1 MFKYLLHRSLKNKFF
16 CWYFFGLLIIS
27 KATFVFAFDDASEIN
42 HTYLNQENFLDIKSY
57 HFNKLKEEK
66 WHESGEGWRV
76 NGGSLGLDLLYTNL
90 EARLQNSISEEIS
103 VIFTTKQEEFYE
115 IKPFNYLVEVEWRVY
130 DWIAFSLLGMP
141 EYDKRNADQG
151 ASITLGKK
159 PWNFLRFSQLL
170 QDLHY
175 NEKNFYDSSYYSSH
189 PIESVLE
196 GAFLWKNWRTRL
208 NLFND
213 KEFRKIYPNEG
224 LIFSHKGKD
233 YSALLDYHYGKNQ
246 LIGFSSRY
254 FDILKIRQK
263 PLSNEIGS
271 PDNREQQLLYDSIDF
286 YWLHQLN
293 SNFHWT
299 IGFREDRFRNFFRQL
314 DLAKDSYDFNLWT
327 FQCYGILRHQTEMER
342 FWEYAIYV
350 GDTDK
355 GINYITED
363 NEDKKR
369 RKTESKLRVS
379 WEFQNLKNG
388 SSLMLTTSWNMD
400 NFFNDFWDGGNIQ
413 YQKTF

>member
-1 MFKYLLHRSLKNKFF
+1 MFKNLLHRIFKNKFF
-16 CWYFFGLLIIS
+16 CWYFYCLLIIS
-27 KATFVFAFDDASEIN
+27 KASFVFAFDDASEIN

-57 HFNKLKEEK
+57 QFNKLKEEK
-66 WHESGEGWRV
+66 WYESGEGWRV

-90 EARLQNSISEEIS
+90 EARIQSSISEEIS

-115 IKPFNYLVEVEWRVY
+115 IKPFNYLVEVEWRLY
-130 DWIAFSLLGMP
+130 DWIAFSILGMP

-151 ASITLGKK
+151 SSVTLGRR
-159 PWNFLRFSQLL
+159 PWNFLRFRQLL

-233 YSALLDYHYGKNQ
+233 YSALLDYHYGKNK
-246 LIGFSSRY
+246 LIGLSRRY

-314 DLAKDSYDFNLWT
+314 DLAKDSYDFHLWT

-379 WEFQNLKNG
+379 WEFQNLNNS
-388 SSLMLTTSWNMD
+388 SSLMLTTSWNID
-400 NFFNDFWDGGNIQ
+400 NFLNDFWDGGNIQ